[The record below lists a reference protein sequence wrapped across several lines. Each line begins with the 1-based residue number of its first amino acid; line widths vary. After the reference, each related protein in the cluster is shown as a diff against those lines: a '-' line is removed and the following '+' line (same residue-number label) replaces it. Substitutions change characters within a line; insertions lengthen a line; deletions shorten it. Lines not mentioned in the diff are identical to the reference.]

1 MTDPRTERDR
11 TLRRVRGTTA
21 AAGVGAVVVTGALAG
36 WLGHTAEADTG
47 SAVSTGTSSSTSGT
61 GTLETPSASPTTDSS
76 SGSDQPPVVTG
87 GS

>member
-21 AAGVGAVVVTGALAG
+21 AAGVGAVVVTGVLAG

-61 GTLETPSASPTTDSS
+61 LDTPSASPTTDSS
-76 SGSDQPPVVTG
+76 SGDDQPNVVTG